1 MTDMNVSQI
10 EGITVVKLMG
20 ELTHMGTPAIERGF
34 VLEIGAVERAVVD
47 LSAVTMITTPGI
59 TMIIAADR
67 QLRRKGG
74 TLVVCGF
81 KGTIEE
87 VMRRGCFCRCV
98 SGRQERSIA
107 AGGGC
112 VWRSQDLCRRR
123 RARV

>member
-87 VMRRGCFCRCV
+87 VMLHRCRLDAV
-98 SGRQERSIA
+98 LNIA
-107 AGGGC
+107 GDVAGGLKMAAEKA
-112 VWRSQDLCRRR
+112 D
-123 RARV
+123 